1 MIVKRKKRLVTLG
14 VGPDEISEKDIGIKT
29 IKSIIQNK
37 INLGIKLNEFLLK
50 DSLKSWKL
58 FVLRCNQHIS
68 QMKQ

>member
-1 MIVKRKKRLVTLG
+1 MIVKRKQRQVTLG
-14 VGPDEISEKDIGIKT
+14 VGPDEISEKDIGMKT

-37 INLGIKLNEFLLK
+37 INLGIKLNEYLLK

-58 FVLRCNQHIS
+58 FVLQSNQHIC

>member
-1 MIVKRKKRLVTLG
+1 MIVKRKQRQVTLG

-37 INLGIKLNEFLLK
+37 INLGIKLNEYLLK

-58 FVLRCNQHIS
+58 FVLQSNQHIS